1 MRLCSTLLYILVEN
15 HIYFIIKYHKLEGI
29 CEKFHLSHISFY
41 NIYISKFYA
50 QNFVYLSCSNN
61 IRMTSEFFN
70 KNKFQNLLLLLK
82 LRSKQHKNEISTGF
96 CSVANWNN
104 ELNERKKKMKNSVM
118 FAHCLCDHL
127 QSYLETRGTIR
138 L

>member
-1 MRLCSTLLYILVEN
+1 MRYLNCWDNKNFWGAKFGPLTHAWAV
-15 HIYFIIKYHKLEGI
+15 KGI

-50 QNFVYLSCSNN
+50 QIFDYLSCSNN

-70 KNKFQNLLLLLK
+70 KNKFQFLLLLLK
-82 LRSKQHKNEISTGF
+82 LRSKQPKNEISTGF

-118 FAHCLCDHL
+118 FAHCCMWSSSKLL
-127 QSYLETRGTIR
+127 RN
-138 L
+138 